1 MLLKIMR
8 SKSISISVRDWS
20 RKFIL
25 RLFMC
30 CFFAGTFAGCEG
42 TDANS
47 NVQNKA
53 QLESQDSAELW
64 ISKESGREV
73 VSTEDIS
80 RFDKM
85 EIDFDRK
92 LEIDSDGNIKYVSKV
107 YTAPP
112 KLILIDEAPK

>member
-1 MLLKIMR
+1 MR

-92 LEIDSDGNIKYVSKV
+92 LEIDSDGNIKYGGKEIRI
-107 YTAPP
+107 AHP
-112 KLILIDEAPK
+112 KPILIEEAPK